1 MGSAVNL
8 ARKGCEPIRELRG
21 RTGAGTPKERAGDRG
36 RKRARG
42 PGRFSQAPNLA
53 RLRSCLRA
61 PQRRQAPAAPGRRL
75 DQWGRLPHRQ
85 QRWFLTPPGYGSAR
99 RRRWPCSRPRRRCGT
114 GGPRWWRVPTP
125 SCSGVGKVGP
135 EFEVPA
141 VLARRLS
148 SSVRRNAST

>member
-99 RRRWPCSRPRRRCGT
+99 RRVWPCSRPPAPLRNWGSPLVAST
-114 GGPRWWRVPTP
+114 HP
-125 SCSGVGKVGP
+125 SCSGIGKVGP
-135 EFEVPA
+135 EFEVPE